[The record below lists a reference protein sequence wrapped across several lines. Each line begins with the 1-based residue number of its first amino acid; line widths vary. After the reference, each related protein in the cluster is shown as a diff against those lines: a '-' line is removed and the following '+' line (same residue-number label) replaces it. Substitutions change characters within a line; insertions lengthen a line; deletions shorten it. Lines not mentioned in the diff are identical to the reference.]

1 MKMVTT
7 SCRICGGE
15 IHIKKS
21 HFARGWGKFC
31 SLQCRHAGQCKGKK
45 LACARCG
52 KETYRGP
59 RALKRSQSGEFF
71 CSKSCQTLW
80 RNSIYVGEKHANFK
94 NGRTAYR
101 SILAR
106 AMPHRRCEVCS
117 TEDAR
122 VLQVH
127 HKDRNRENN
136 VPANLAW
143 LCFNCHF
150 LVHHYDVGRD
160 RGLLVERS

>member
-1 MKMVTT
+1 MVPV
-7 SCRICGGE
+7 SCRTCGVAMKV
-15 IHIKKS
+15 KKS
-21 HFARGWGKFC
+21 HLNKGWGKYC
-31 SLQCRHAGQCKGKK
+31 SRSCRDQGHKTGSDVG
-45 LACARCG
+45 CARCG
-52 KETYRGP
+52 TCVYRSP
-59 RALKRSQSGEFF
+59 RDLKRSQSGQFF
-71 CSKSCQTLW
+71 CSKSCQTHW
-80 RNSIYVGEKHANFK
+80 RNRMYVGERHANFK
-94 NGRTAYR
+94 NGRSAYR

-106 AMPHRRCEVCS
+106 ATPHRRCEVCG

-127 HKDRNRENN
+127 HKDRDRENN
-136 VPANLAW
+136 VPTNLAW